1 MRFSEETFIFG
12 GIVLSCVA
20 VILVGL
26 GFDYLNAQQV
36 RVMYQ
41 TAYTKNM
48 ECRTTSSKGT
58 AVYNLEKVCGP
69 VPNFE
74 DYRNK

>member
-41 TAYTKNM
+41 NTYAKSM
-48 ECRTTSSKGT
+48 ECRVAYEGRDLRYIES
-58 AVYNLEKVCGP
+58 VCGKIP
-69 VPNFE
+69 QFG
-74 DYRNK
+74 DYTK